1 MARTPEA
8 VASFLDDL
16 RERAALKAVTDLAEL
31 ANASEKAAGAR
42 QIMPWDLRYAISRL
56 KQARYAVDELEIA
69 TYLPLDACLE
79 GLFATTGT
87 LLGICFEEVP
97 TLDLTYHSAGY
108 DGDTTGT
115 LAETAAQHGLHHI
128 EGTHLQSGFLHLFG
142 YDAAYYGYLWSQV
155 IGDDMYTRFEAA
167 GPLDTGTGAAYR
179 RAVLGRGGTVDGEVM
194 VRDFLGRD
202 PDNAA
207 FLRRIGLSA
216 S

>member
-1 MARTPEA
+1 MARTPDA
-8 VASFLDDL
+8 VGSFLDDL
-16 RERAALKAVTDLAEL
+16 RERAAVKAATDLAEL
-31 ANASEKAAGAR
+31 ADASEKAGGAR

-69 TYLPLDACLE
+69 TYLPLHACLE

-108 DGDTTGT
+108 DGDTTAT
-115 LAETAAQHGLHHI
+115 LAEVDARPGLHHI
-128 EGTHLQSGFLHLFG
+128 DGTHLQSGFLRLFG

-167 GPLDTGTGAAYR
+167 GPLDADLPPGRPESRRHGGRRGHGAR
-179 RAVLGRGGTVDGEVM
+179 LPRPR
-194 VRDFLGRD
+194 
-202 PDNAA
+202 P
-207 FLRRIGLSA
+207 
-216 S
+216 